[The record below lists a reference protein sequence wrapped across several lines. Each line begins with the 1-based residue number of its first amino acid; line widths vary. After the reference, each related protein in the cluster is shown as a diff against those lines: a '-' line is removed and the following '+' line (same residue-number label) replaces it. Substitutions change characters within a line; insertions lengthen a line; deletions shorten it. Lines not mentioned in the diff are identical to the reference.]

1 MQETAFARNF
11 LEGTLMR
18 KSFIL
23 ALFLIVA
30 SMATATTPVTPTT
43 TLTAETSNNTSTAN
57 SFSGMAN
64 GNVGA
69 SNISKV
75 SLKTMMY
82 PGFNGKMYAHL
93 MGWFGPSNHYNVGY
107 SSNTSAQVASQVNDM
122 QSRGFDGLIL
132 DWYGPSH
139 GIEDQVAQLL
149 LTEVPKHTN
158 FTWAVMEDV
167 GAIKTCANTSG
178 CDVTAKL
185 INDLTYAYN
194 NYEQSP
200 SYIKINGRPIIP
212 FFGIE
217 TISGIDWT
225 RVSAS
230 VPGNPI
236 YIWRNAGGFSKSLS
250 GGSFA
255 WVNINKT
262 DPTDIALSYLDNF
275 YSTSLNYL
283 SKTTLATGYKGF
295 DDSAASWGANK
306 LMYQN
311 CGQTWLKSMAETG
324 KYYNSST
331 NVYGVQIATWNDY
344 EEGTEIESGIDNCL
358 SISASMTGSSQ
369 LNWTISGNENT
380 LDHYTV
386 FISPDG
392 QNLMSVAEVPTGT
405 RSLDLSQYSFDPAT
419 YSVYV
424 KAVGKPTILNHMSAA
439 VNYSI
444 ANQAPIAMLAA
455 TPSSGIAPVTVS
467 ATTSGSYD
475 NDGSIASTT
484 INWGDGTSILAA
496 NGSHSYTTPGNYTIM
511 ATVTDNLGASAT
523 ASQALTVA
531 ANKAPVAMLSVTPA
545 TGTAPVSVTASTSGS
560 YDSDGSI
567 ASTVINWGDGTSTVA
582 ASGAHTYSNA
592 GSYTVTATVTDNLG
606 ASSTANATVS
616 ASAPVV
622 KVPGGVTV
630 SSPTP
635 NSTVNPSV
643 HFVAS
648 GTASTG
654 ASVTGMKIYIDSTS
668 KYSTTAASIN
678 TYLTLTKGSHA
689 IVVKAWDST
698 GAVYSSS
705 MTIRVK

>member
-1 MQETAFARNF
+1 
-11 LEGTLMR
+11 MR
-18 KSFIL
+18 KLLML
-23 ALFLIVA
+23 AFSLLVA
-30 SMATATTPVTPTT
+30 SLATATTPVTPTT
-43 TLTAETSNNTSTAN
+43 TLTAETSNNTSAAN
-57 SFSGMAN
+57 TFTGMAN
-64 GNVGA
+64 GNIGA

-75 SLKTMMY
+75 SLKSMMY

-107 SSNTSAQVASQVNDM
+107 SSNTSVQVASQVSDM

-149 LTEVPKHTN
+149 LTEVPKHAN

-185 INDLTYAYN
+185 ISDLTYAYN

-200 SYIKINGRPIIP
+200 SYIKINGRPIVP

-236 YIWRNAGGFSKSLS
+236 YIWRNAGGFTKPLS

-262 DPTDIALSYLDNF
+262 DPTDIALTYLDNF
-275 YSTSLNYL
+275 YSTSLSYL
-283 SKTTLATGYKGF
+283 SKATLATGYKGF

-324 KYYNSST
+324 KYYNAST

-358 SISASMTGSSQ
+358 SLSASMAGSSQ
-369 LNWTISGNENT
+369 LTWAISGNENT

-386 FISPDG
+386 FISADG
-392 QNLMSVAEVPTGT
+392 QNLMQVAEVPTGT
-405 RSLDLSQYSFDPAT
+405 YSLDLSQYAFDPAT
-419 YSVYV
+419 YSVFV
-424 KAVGKPTILNHMSAA
+424 KAVGKPSIVNHMSAA
-439 VNYSI
+439 VNYYI

-455 TPSSGIAPVTVS
+455 TPSSGIAPITVS
-467 ATTSGSYD
+467 ATTNGSYD

-484 INWGDGTSILAA
+484 INWGDGSSTAGTS
-496 NGSHSYTTPGNYTIM
+496 GSHAYTTPGNYTIV
-511 ATVTDNLGASAT
+511 ATVTDNLGASST
-523 ASQALTVA
+523 ASQAIAVV

-545 TGTAPVSVTASTSGS
+545 TGTIPVSVTASTAGS

-567 ASTVINWGDGTSTVA
+567 VSTVIDWGDGTSTA
-582 ASGAHTYSNA
+582 ASIGTHTYSTA
-592 GSYTVTATVTDNLG
+592 GSYTVSATVKDNLG
-606 ASSTANATVS
+606 ASSAATATVT
-616 ASAPVV
+616 ATAPVV
-622 KVPGGVTV
+622 NVVGAVIV

-635 NSTVNPSV
+635 NSTVNSSV

-648 GTASTG
+648 ATANTG
-654 ASVTGMKIYIDSTS
+654 ASITGMKIYVDSTS
-668 KYSTTAASIN
+668 KYSTSAASIN
-678 TYLTLTKGSHA
+678 TYISLSKGSHA

-698 GAVYSSS
+698 GLVYSKS